1 MSKRILKIGLPKG
14 SLQEATFKYFA
25 KAGFHFSTNTR
36 SYFSSVD
43 DEELEGILI
52 RAQEIAKYVQD
63 GVFDIGLTGKDW
75 ILETG
80 ADVVEVFDL
89 QYSRQTMRPVKW
101 VLAVPNDSPIRK
113 PEDLQGKRIATEV
126 VNLTKK
132 YLAEK
137 GIKADVEFSWGAT
150 EVKAPLLVDAIVE
163 ATETGSSLRANGLRI
178 VDTLVVSTTRIIANR
193 ESWKDPWKREKTEN
207 LVTLLQGA
215 IAAEL
220 KVGLKMNIEKDKLEG
235 LVRILPAMKNPTISH
250 LYDPKWMA
258 VEIIVDEKTV
268 RELIPQLKRA
278 GASDIIEYALN
289 KVIP

>member
-1 MSKRILKIGLPKG
+1 MSKRVLKIGLPKG
-14 SLQEATFKYFA
+14 SLQEATFRYFA
-25 KAGFHFSTNTR
+25 NAGFHFSTNTR

-43 DEELEGILI
+43 DDEIEGILI
-52 RAQEIAKYVQD
+52 RAQEIATYVQD

-80 ADVVEVFDL
+80 SDVVEVVDL
-89 QYSRQTMRPVKW
+89 LYSRQSLRPVRW
-101 VLAVPNDSPIRK
+101 VLAVPVDSPVQK
-113 PEDLQGKRIATEV
+113 AEDLQGKRVATEL

-137 GIKADVEFSWGAT
+137 GVKSEVEFSWGAT

-178 VDTLVVSTTRIIANR
+178 VDTLVVSTTRLIANK

-215 IAAEL
+215 ISAEL
-220 KVGLKMNIEKDKLEG
+220 KVGLKMNIEKTKLES
-235 LVRILPAMKNPTISH
+235 LVKILPAMKNPTISN
-250 LYDPKWMA
+250 LYDPGWMA
-258 VEIIVDEKTV
+258 VEIVVEEKTV
-268 RELIPQLKRA
+268 RDLIPQLKRV
-278 GASDIIEYALN
+278 GARDIIEYALN

>member
-1 MSKRILKIGLPKG
+1 MSKHVLKIGLPKG

-43 DEELEGILI
+43 DEELEGILL
-52 RAQEIAKYVQD
+52 RAQEIATYVQQ

-75 ILETG
+75 VLETG
-80 ADVVEVFDL
+80 ADVVEVVDL
-89 QYSRQTMRPVKW
+89 LYSRQSLRPIRW
-101 VLAVPNDSPIRK
+101 VLAVPNDSPIQAVR
-113 PEDLQGKRIATEV
+113 DLEGKRIATEV
-126 VNLTKK
+126 VGLTKQ
-132 YLAEK
+132 YLREK
-137 GIKADVEFSWGAT
+137 GVHAEVEFSWGAT

-163 ATETGSSLRANGLRI
+163 ATETGGSLRANGLRI
-178 VDTLVVSTTRIIANR
+178 VDTLVVSTTRLIANK

-220 KVGLKMNIEKDKLEG
+220 KVGIKMNVETDRLDD
-235 LVRILPAMKNPTISH
+235 LVKMLPAMKNPTISH
-250 LYDPKWMA
+250 LYDPKWVA
-258 VEIIVDEKTV
+258 VEIVVDEATV
-268 RELIPQLKRA
+268 RELIPRLRRA
-278 GASDIIEYALN
+278 GARDIIEYPLN